1 MYKRFIFLL
10 FSLFKLREFAIV
22 LHKLVSDKAT
32 NNEIKTKIEEQMEI
46 IYRIVGICLGIPPA
60 TFEWNYYDKSKV
72 FQSIGP
78 ISPFD
83 FYETHVKPVFDVTEK
98 VCILLV

>member
-1 MYKRFIFLL
+1 M
-10 FSLFKLREFAIV
+10 

-32 NNEIKTKIEEQMEI
+32 DNEIKREIEKQMEI

-60 TFEWNYYDKSKV
+60 TFEWNFYDKSKV

-78 ISPFD
+78 ISPID
-83 FYETHVKPVFDVTEK
+83 FYEKHVKPVFDVTEK
-98 VCILLV
+98 VCT